1 MHETLS
7 IAKDILTF
15 ANLMMILLIIPLYR
29 FIKNSIQTNI
39 ELANTIKELKDEIS
53 LLRGILFEIA
63 DGEVIKKHLASRKIS
78 ERA

>member
-1 MHETLS
+1 MHETLN
-7 IAKDILTF
+7 IAKDIFAF
-15 ANLMMILLIIPLYR
+15 ANLIMMLLIIPLYR

-63 DGEVIKKHLASRKIS
+63 DGEVIKKHLASRKNK
-78 ERA
+78 